1 MAADSVSEQD
11 VELAKVARDAFNSHR
26 YESCLSALNK
36 LLDSRRHD
44 GRVVH
49 NRAVAQF
56 LLSNLTHTDEFR
68 RTLQSVS
75 TQVVVVACIY
85 SFYFS
90 ACLFVYSLTVMPKGV
105 GIQSFLVI
113 RLFFSTIKPLF
124 T

>member
-11 VELAKVARDAFNSHR
+11 VELAKTARDAFNSHR
-26 YESCLSALNK
+26 YENCLSALNK
-36 LLDSRRHD
+36 LLDSRKHD

-75 TQVVVVACIY
+75 TQVVVLVCMY
-85 SFYFS
+85 SVFNAYLC
-90 ACLFVYSLTVMPKGV
+90 AV
-105 GIQSFLVI
+105 
-113 RLFFSTIKPLF
+113 
-124 T
+124 